1 MEKHKD
7 VLDES
12 VPQNV
17 KQINA
22 AWAREDKISRHID
35 DHLNRHLKL
44 ITEKVRYMLALSQE
58 GKIELHI
65 TFAEERLKEVCDIY
79 AGLIDRDENKL
90 SGLEV
95 TASDTKKILSSDSH
109 RRELHNKIAIM
120 VVGKQRSGMDDILA
134 RKIANFAYEY
144 SRGYKIGEK
153 DKYKN

>member
-1 MEKHKD
+1 MEGLNINNNQQEKGYDSFLEDLWIEYDFHGNPPF
-7 VLDES
+7 ES
-12 VPQNV
+12 SV
-17 KQINA
+17 
-22 AWAREDKISRHID
+22 
-35 DHLNRHLKL
+35 
-44 ITEKVRYMLALSQE
+44 
-58 GKIELHI
+58 
-65 TFAEERLKEVCDIY
+65 AEERLKEVCDMY